1 MHSSTKK
8 IVKES
13 NDNIHETLFTI
24 PSSVTLCQEDGPST
38 SSFTDCRLKFF
49 YKPELI
55 KWENK
60 FFEIDEKDEEEEEA
74 NLSQFINEQQQN
86 TNYFDCQT
94 KFVNLPVHG
103 CKMALPEGSTSKSL
117 DLCEEIHIPPP
128 IDNNKKFLA
137 SFPRL
142 KINELDELVQTA
154 FEGIKSLNVIQSQV
168 FDKAYNTLNN
178 LLICAPTGA
187 GKTNIALLAI
197 LRTIRDNR
205 IKNGRINKKAFK
217 VIYLAPMKALAT
229 EMTSNFSKRLS
240 RLGLKTRELTGD
252 SQLSRKEIQET
263 QVLVLTPEKWDVI
276 TRKSDD
282 EELSQLVR
290 LLIIDEVHLLHDDRG
305 PVIEAIIARTHRR
318 IEVFH
323 QNIRIVGLSATLPNY
338 YDVATFLRVD
348 PTQGLFHFDG
358 RFRPVPLAQTFL
370 GVRDSERQAFVL
382 QREREKAIRKGEKP
396 PTRISQNKLMTQ
408 KEMMDE
414 ICFQKCVKFLH
425 DKHQVLV
432 FVHSRNA
439 TGQLAKTFIDKAAIA
454 MNNAQSRELQFLFQS
469 GLGIHHAGLS
479 RHDRHL
485 MEKMFT
491 EGAIRVMMCT
501 ATLAWGV
508 NLPAYAVIIRGTEI
522 FDPQKGIF
530 TDIGILDVQQIFGRA
545 GRPQYED
552 MGQALL
558 ITSAQKL
565 AHYIEMFHRQT
576 PIESQFQSRILNNLN
591 AEIASGAISNIS
603 EAIEWIHF
611 TYFYIRLRKN
621 PLQYGVDWKELRK
634 DSQLNAY
641 LSDFCHNAAKRLDAN
656 RMIRYDP
663 INNFVSATD
672 LGRIASNYYI
682 GFETIELINDHN
694 GPISL
699 TEMMTDETIIALISS
714 STEFAQIKNRDS
726 EMAELDELASFGS
739 NLKIRSG
746 LATTAGKVN
755 CLLQSYISRA
765 YVKDFALSSELYYI
779 SQNAGRI
786 ARAIFEIAL
795 RRGWAQ
801 TTEACLIM
809 AKCIEQRLWPFNSP
823 LRHLADVDILSF
835 NIVQKIESRRMNLFA
850 LYDMDPKDL
859 GYLCSGNG
867 KSIYEAIRMLPY
879 IEVEANIRP
888 ITWTHLCGGSQR
900 FWVIVEDAD
909 ANIILHHEIFILLKK
924 TALSGEPQRL
934 IFTIPVNEDQVK
946 HQYLLRVA
954 SDRFIVE
961 DTVVPLTLASTVMP
975 TSIKPHT
982 DLLDLDP
989 LPLSALKNGE
999 YQQLYSFQFF
1009 NPVQTQVFH
1018 TLYATDENA
1027 LIGAPTSS
1035 GKTLCAELAIF
1046 RLFNLRPLKKCVYIA
1061 PLKAL
1066 VRERVLDWEEKFSK
1080 KLGFPIVEV
1089 SGDNTPD
1096 LEELNLASILVTTP
1110 EKWDGITRCAETR
1123 RYVQEVELLI
1133 IDEIHLLGVERGA
1146 VLEAIVTRIKTLAR
1160 RRELAK
1166 LPIRIIG
1173 LSTALANAGDVAD
1186 WIGVPDSALFNFRP
1200 SVRPVPVQVHIQ
1212 GFPGQHYCPRMGLMN
1227 KPAFQYIKQFSPS
1240 KPVLIFVASRR
1251 QTRLTAMALLSLLQR
1266 EPDSKQYQWLKMEQ
1280 LELET
1285 LLKNVRDDNLALTL
1299 NYGIGMHHAGLQHA
1313 ERALVERLFV
1323 ERKIQILVAT
1333 ATLAWGINVPAH
1345 LVIVKG
1351 TEYYDGKTHKYIDF
1365 PVTDVLQMIGRAGR
1379 PQYDTSAVAVVF
1391 VQDTKKNFYKR
1402 FLYEPFPVES
1412 NLLPV
1417 LANHVNAE
1425 ICSGSIVNRQQ
1436 IVEYL
1441 AGTYL
1446 YRRLFANPAYYG
1458 IEQLNSKELTTFL
1471 STTVDD
1477 CLVELCAS
1485 FCILPDLEN
1494 DGYIHPTPFGRMA
1507 SRYYLEHRTIRH
1519 FKERIC
1525 PGMSVEQLLLCLTE
1539 CPEYQEIPV
1548 RHNEDQ
1554 INREIQSFLPIKL
1567 ETMNWESPHVKTHLL
1582 YQAHFSRMHLP
1593 VDYTTDQ
1600 RSIIESCIRI
1610 LQAMF
1615 DFCVEMHLLNT
1626 SLNVLILQQQIFQA
1640 RWYSDHPL
1648 LCLPH
1653 LSAHSIDGIGPL
1665 CSIPQLKDSLGIYT
1679 LNNEQKLNKKEERR
1693 IIIELC
1699 SKSILNEKEADE
1711 LLKALLQ
1718 WPILSLEQVSLPQ
1731 RKQRQKVDEKLIINI
1746 GMSEKCNNSSFEFC
1760 ASTNY
1765 KLFVSLRLCGPYWF
1779 TQNAFCPKF
1788 PKKRTAGWIL
1798 LLGETTNNRLWGH
1811 ERIPSFV
1818 EENKIA
1824 RLRILTPDEPGI
1836 YQLLLLVISDT
1847 YLGIDQQYMLNFK
1860 VK

>member
-1 MHSSTKK
+1 M
-8 IVKES
+8 S
-13 NDNIHETLFTI
+13 NDDQLTYLNKNNEMNFLKTDNTKQEPKNIHDTLFTI
-24 PSSVTLCQEDGPST
+24 SSKSTQDEPST
-38 SSFTDCRLKFF
+38 SAQTSSTSSNLKIY
-49 YKPELI
+49 YKPEMI
-55 KWENK
+55 RWENK
-60 FFEIDEKDEEEEEA
+60 FFEVDEKDEEAEEA
-74 NLSQFINEQQQN
+74 NLAQFINEQQQN
-86 TNYFDCQT
+86 LKLKNYFDYQT
-94 KFVNLPVHG
+94 NFVNLSIHG
-103 CKMALPEGSTSKSL
+103 CKMALPEGSTSKKL
-117 DLCEEIHIPPP
+117 ALCEEIHIPPP

-142 KINELDELVQTA
+142 KIDELDELAQTV
-154 FEGIKSLNVIQSQV
+154 FEGIESLNVIQSQV
-168 FDKAYNTLNN
+168 FDQAYNTLNN

-187 GKTNIALLAI
+187 GKTNIALLTI
-197 LRTIRDNR
+197 LRTVRDNR
-205 IKNGRINKKAFK
+205 TKNGRINKNAFK

-229 EMTSNFSKRLS
+229 EMTCNFSKRLG

-263 QVLVLTPEKWDVI
+263 QILVLTPEKWDVI

-305 PVIEAIIARTHRR
+305 PVIEAIIARTLRR

-338 YDVATFLRVD
+338 YDVASFLRVD
-348 PTQGLFHFDG
+348 PSQGLFYFDG

-370 GVRDSERQAFVL
+370 GVHDSERQAVVL
-382 QREREKAIRKGEKP
+382 QREREKAILRGEKP

-414 ICFQKCVKFLH
+414 VCYQKSVKFLL
-425 DKHQVLV
+425 DKHQVLI

-439 TGQLAKTFIDKAAIA
+439 TGQLAKFFIEKAGIA
-454 MNNAQSRELQFLFQS
+454 MSNAQSRELQFLFQS
-469 GLGIHHAGLS
+469 GLGIHHAGLT

-530 TDIGILDVQQIFGRA
+530 TDIRILDVQQIFGRA

-552 MGQALL
+552 MGHGVI
-558 ITSAQKL
+558 ITTAQKL

-591 AEIASGAISNIS
+591 AEIASGAISNIF
-603 EAIEWIHF
+603 EAVDWIHF

-634 DSQLNAY
+634 DPQLFSY
-641 LSDFCHNAAKRLDAN
+641 LSDFCHSAARRLDAN

-672 LGRIASNYYI
+672 LGRIASHYYI
-682 GFETIELINDHN
+682 GFETIELINDRN

-699 TEMMTDETIIALISS
+699 TEMMTDEMIIALISS
-714 STEFAQIKNRDS
+714 SAEFAQIKNRDS
-726 EMAELDELASFGS
+726 EMFELDELASFGA

-765 YVKDFALSSELYYI
+765 SVKDFALSSELYYI

-786 ARAIFEIAL
+786 ARAIFEISL

-823 LRHLADVDILSF
+823 LRHLADIDLLNF
-835 NIVQKIESRRMNLFA
+835 NVVQRIESRRMNLFS
-850 LYDMDPKDL
+850 LFDMDANEL
-859 GYLCSGNG
+859 GYLCSCDG
-867 KSIYEAIRMLPY
+867 KPIYEAIRMLPY
-879 IEVEANIRP
+879 IEVEAIIRP
-888 ITWTHLCGGSQR
+888 ITWDRLCAKSQR
-900 FWVIVEDAD
+900 FWVIVEDSD
-909 ANIILHHEIFILLKK
+909 ANIILHHEIFVLLKK
-924 TALSGEPQRL
+924 TALSGDPQRL

-954 SDRFIVE
+954 SDRFIVD
-961 DTVVPLTLASTVMP
+961 DTVVSLTLASTVMP
-975 TSIKPHT
+975 SSIKPHT

-989 LPLSALKNGE
+989 LPLSALKNEE

-1018 TLYATDENA
+1018 TLYATDENT

-1066 VRERVLDWEEKFSK
+1066 VRERVLDWVEKFDK
-1080 KLGFPIVEV
+1080 KLGYPIVEV

-1186 WIGVPDSALFNFRP
+1186 WIGVPDFALFNFRP
-1200 SVRPVPVQVHIQ
+1200 SVRPVPIQVHIQ

-1266 EPDSKQYQWLKMEQ
+1266 EPESKQHQWLNMEQ

-1285 LLKNVRDDNLALTL
+1285 LLKDIHDDNLALTL

-1391 VQDTKKNFYKR
+1391 VQDVKKNFYKR

-1458 IEQLNSKELTTFL
+1458 IEQLNNKELTAF
-1471 STTVDD
+1471 
-1477 CLVELCAS
+1477 
-1485 FCILPDLEN
+1485 F
-1494 DGYIHPTPFGRMA
+1494 
-1507 SRYYLEHRTIRH
+1507 
-1519 FKERIC
+1519 
-1525 PGMSVEQLLLCLTE
+1525 
-1539 CPEYQEIPV
+1539 EY
-1548 RHNEDQ
+1548 
-1554 INREIQSFLPIKL
+1554 
-1567 ETMNWESPHVKTHLL
+1567 
-1582 YQAHFSRMHLP
+1582 
-1593 VDYTTDQ
+1593 
-1600 RSIIESCIRI
+1600 
-1610 LQAMF
+1610 
-1615 DFCVEMHLLNT
+1615 
-1626 SLNVLILQQQIFQA
+1626 
-1640 RWYSDHPL
+1640 
-1648 LCLPH
+1648 
-1653 LSAHSIDGIGPL
+1653 
-1665 CSIPQLKDSLGIYT
+1665 
-1679 LNNEQKLNKKEERR
+1679 
-1693 IIIELC
+1693 
-1699 SKSILNEKEADE
+1699 
-1711 LLKALLQ
+1711 
-1718 WPILSLEQVSLPQ
+1718 
-1731 RKQRQKVDEKLIINI
+1731 
-1746 GMSEKCNNSSFEFC
+1746 NS
-1760 ASTNY
+1760 
-1765 KLFVSLRLCGPYWF
+1765 
-1779 TQNAFCPKF
+1779 
-1788 PKKRTAGWIL
+1788 
-1798 LLGETTNNRLWGH
+1798 
-1811 ERIPSFV
+1811 
-1818 EENKIA
+1818 
-1824 RLRILTPDEPGI
+1824 
-1836 YQLLLLVISDT
+1836 
-1847 YLGIDQQYMLNFK
+1847 
-1860 VK
+1860 

>member
-1 MHSSTKK
+1 MDASTNCKK
-8 IVKES
+8 NVKKLA
-13 NDNIHETLFTI
+13 DNIHETLFAL
-24 PSSVTLCQEDGPST
+24 PSSATSYQDDAGPST
-38 SSFTDCRLKFF
+38 SSNSLSTNSQLRFF
-49 YKPELI
+49 YKPEMI

-60 FFEIDEKDEEEEEA
+60 FFEIDEKEEEEEEA
-74 NLSQFINEQQQN
+74 ILSQFLNEQQQN
-86 TNYFDCQT
+86 SKQNNYFECQT

-103 CKMALPEGSTSKSL
+103 CRMALPEGSTSKSST
-117 DLCEEIHIPPP
+117 LCEEIHIPPP

-137 SFPRL
+137 NFPRL
-142 KINELDELVQTA
+142 KIDELDELAQTA
-154 FEGIKSLNVIQSQV
+154 FDGIKSLNVIQSQV
-168 FDKAYNTLNN
+168 FDQAYNTLNN

-187 GKTNIALLAI
+187 GKTNIALLTI

-205 IKNGRINKKAFK
+205 TKNGKINKNAFK

-229 EMTSNFSKRLS
+229 EMTSNFSKRLG

-305 PVIEAIIARTHRR
+305 PVIEAIIARTLRR

-338 YDVATFLRVD
+338 NDVATFLRVD

-370 GVRDSERQAFVL
+370 GVRDSERQAIVL

-396 PTRISQNKLMTQ
+396 PTKISQNKLMTQ

-414 ICFQKCVKFLH
+414 VCYQKCVKFLH
-425 DKHQVLV
+425 DKHQVLI

-439 TGQLAKTFIDKAAIA
+439 TGQLARTFIDKAANANQREVFLVEKGGEVTSSYLKAKKA

-469 GLGIHHAGLS
+469 GLGIHHAGLT

-552 MGQALL
+552 MGHGVI
-558 ITSAQKL
+558 ITNVQKL

-641 LSDFCHNAAKRLDAN
+641 LSDFCHSAARRLDAN

-699 TEMMTDETIIALISS
+699 TEMMTDEMIIALISS
-714 STEFAQIKNRDS
+714 CSEFAQIKNRDS
-726 EMAELDELASFGS
+726 EMTELDELASFGA

-765 YVKDFALSSELYYI
+765 FVKDFALSSELYYI

-801 TTEACLIM
+801 TTEACLTM

-823 LRHLADVDILSF
+823 LRHLADVDLLSF
-835 NIVQKIESRRMNLFA
+835 NIVQKIESRRMNLFS
-850 LYDMDPKDL
+850 LYDMDAKDL
-859 GYLCSGNG
+859 GYLCSGDG
-867 KSIYEAIRMLPY
+867 KVIYEAIRMLPF
-879 IEVEANIRP
+879 IDVEANIRP
-888 ITWTHLCGGSQR
+888 ITCTIIQIEALLYPSFTWCDRLGGAQR

-924 TALSGEPQRL
+924 MAISGDPQRL

-954 SDRFIVE
+954 SDRYIVE
-961 DTVVPLTLASTVMP
+961 DTIVPLTLATTVMP

-982 DLLDLDP
+982 DLLDLEP
-989 LPLSALKNGE
+989 LPLSALKNVE

-1018 TLYATDENA
+1018 TLYATDENS

-1066 VRERVLDWEEKFSK
+1066 VRERVLDWEQKFNK

-1096 LEELNLASILVTTP
+1096 VEELNLASILVTTP
-1110 EKWDGITRCAETR
+1110 EKWDGI
-1123 RYVQEVELLI
+1123 
-1133 IDEIHLLGVERGA
+1133 
-1146 VLEAIVTRIKTLAR
+1146 TRIKTLAR

-1200 SVRPVPVQVHIQ
+1200 SVRPVPIQVHIQ

-1251 QTRLTAMALLSLLQR
+1251 QTRLTSMALLSLLQR
-1266 EPDSKQYQWLKMEQ
+1266 EPDSKQHQWLKMEQ

-1285 LLKNVRDDNLALTL
+1285 LLKDVRDDNLALTL
-1299 NYGIGMHHAGLQHA
+1299 NYGIGMHHAGLQHS

-1391 VQDTKKNFYKR
+1391 VQDVKKNFYKR

-1417 LANHVNAE
+1417 LPNHVNAE

-1458 IEQLNSKELTTFL
+1458 IEQLNNKELTTFL
-1471 STTVDD
+1471 STTVDS

-1485 FCILPDLEN
+1485 YCILPDLVN
-1494 DGYIHPTPFGRMA
+1494 LFKKLKKIFKRKMMA
-1507 SRYYLEHRTIRH
+1507 I
-1519 FKERIC
+1519 
-1525 PGMSVEQLLLCLTE
+1525 
-1539 CPEYQEIPV
+1539 
-1548 RHNEDQ
+1548 
-1554 INREIQSFLPIKL
+1554 
-1567 ETMNWESPHVKTHLL
+1567 
-1582 YQAHFSRMHLP
+1582 
-1593 VDYTTDQ
+1593 
-1600 RSIIESCIRI
+1600 
-1610 LQAMF
+1610 
-1615 DFCVEMHLLNT
+1615 
-1626 SLNVLILQQQIFQA
+1626 
-1640 RWYSDHPL
+1640 
-1648 LCLPH
+1648 
-1653 LSAHSIDGIGPL
+1653 
-1665 CSIPQLKDSLGIYT
+1665 
-1679 LNNEQKLNKKEERR
+1679 
-1693 IIIELC
+1693 
-1699 SKSILNEKEADE
+1699 SILHHLD
-1711 LLKALLQ
+1711 
-1718 WPILSLEQVSLPQ
+1718 
-1731 RKQRQKVDEKLIINI
+1731 
-1746 GMSEKCNNSSFEFC
+1746 
-1760 ASTNY
+1760 
-1765 KLFVSLRLCGPYWF
+1765 
-1779 TQNAFCPKF
+1779 
-1788 PKKRTAGWIL
+1788 
-1798 LLGETTNNRLWGH
+1798 
-1811 ERIPSFV
+1811 
-1818 EENKIA
+1818 
-1824 RLRILTPDEPGI
+1824 
-1836 YQLLLLVISDT
+1836 
-1847 YLGIDQQYMLNFK
+1847 
-1860 VK
+1860 